1 MTEPLPLLVDTGEA
15 CRLIFGSRARKNYY
29 RLYEMIE
36 REEIAGTKIGGRWFI
51 PGKAMQKFIDD
62 IADD

>member
-1 MTEPLPLLVDTGEA
+1 MTELPLLIDSGEA
-15 CRLIFGSRARKNYY
+15 CELLFGSKTRKNFY
-29 RLYEMIE
+29 RLYEMID

>member
-1 MTEPLPLLVDTGEA
+1 MTEQYPLLIDTGEA
-15 CRLIFGSRARKNYY
+15 CTLIFGSKTRKNYY
-29 RLYEMIE
+29 RLYEMID

-62 IADD
+62 IADA